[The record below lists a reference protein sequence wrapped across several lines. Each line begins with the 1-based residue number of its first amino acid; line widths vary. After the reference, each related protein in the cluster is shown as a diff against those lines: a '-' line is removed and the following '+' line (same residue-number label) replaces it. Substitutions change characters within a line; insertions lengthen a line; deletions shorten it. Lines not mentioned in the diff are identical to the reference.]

1 MDLSAIGIETN
12 FSYLD
17 WCIVIGYLLVIV
29 AIGVYIKRYIS
40 SVTDFIVAG
49 RGLKTFLAIAT
60 MIGTELGLVTVMY
73 SSQKGFTGGF
83 AAFHI
88 ALAAAIVTAV
98 VGLSGFI
105 VVPLRRMGVMTIPE
119 FYDKRFGHGVRILG
133 GIILAFSGILNM
145 GLFLKAGAIFVMGI
159 TNIGITNISSDMQL
173 ALGTEL
179 KIIMTVLLGCVL
191 LYTALGG
198 MVSVVVLDYIQFVVL
213 SFSLLIT
220 TVLAIRFLDWQNI
233 VDVVSEYKGP
243 AGFNPFHPPPEGF
256 GTLYVVWMFFLGL
269 VSCAIWQTAVIRAC
283 AAESISV
290 VKKLYIWSSI
300 GFLIRFLLP
309 YFFGICAFVFIVQS
323 EPLRSIFLPEGTE
336 ASSDIIL
343 MAMPVFLSQILPAGL
358 IGIVSAGM
366 LAAFMSTHDSYLL
379 CWSSVLTQD
388 VVAPWFK
395 NGLSSKVRLLLT
407 RIFIVVIGIFI
418 LIWGL
423 WYDLGQ
429 DLWDYMAISGAI
441 YFTGAIALLVFGIY
455 WKRASKAGAY
465 GALVCGFL
473 ALIGLAPVQKVLGF
487 MLNPIKLHY
496 GITKEIPVAELTEKM
511 VLVKEV
517 LEGDQ
522 MALIYENIGSEI
534 IGLITIGLA
543 LSFMVVGSLIFPDRS
558 RSQQLF
564 RVQGVRIYE
573 FLD

>member
-29 AIGVYIKRYIS
+29 AVGVYIKRYIS
-40 SVTDFIVAG
+40 NVTDFIVAG

-98 VGLSGFI
+98 VGLTGFI

-119 FYDKRFGHGVRILG
+119 YYDKRFGHGVRVLG
-133 GIILAFSGILNM
+133 GLILAFSGILNM

-159 TNIGITNISSDMQL
+159 TNVGITNITSDMQL

-213 SFSLLIT
+213 SFSLLVT
-220 TVLAIRFLDWQNI
+220 TVLAVRFLGWQNI
-233 VDVVSEYKGP
+233 IDVVSEHKGP

-300 GFLIRFLLP
+300 GFLVRFLLP
-309 YFFGICAFVFIVQS
+309 YFFGICAFVFIVKS
-323 EPLRSIFLPEGTE
+323 EPLRGIFLPEGTE
-336 ASSDIIL
+336 ASSDILL
-343 MAMPVFLSQILPAGL
+343 MAMPVFLSKILPAGL

-395 NGLSSKVRLLLT
+395 KGLSSKARLLLT

-473 ALIGLAPVQKVLGF
+473 ALIGLAPVQKVFGF
-487 MLNPIKLHY
+487 LLNPIKLHY

-511 VLVKEV
+511 DLVKEV
-517 LEGDQ
+517 IQGDQ
-522 MALIYENIGSEI
+522 MALIYDNIGSEI

-543 LSFMVVGSLIFPDRS
+543 LTAMIAGSLVLPDRKIPS
-558 RSQQLF
+558 EQK
-564 RVQGVRIYE
+564 E
-573 FLD
+573 